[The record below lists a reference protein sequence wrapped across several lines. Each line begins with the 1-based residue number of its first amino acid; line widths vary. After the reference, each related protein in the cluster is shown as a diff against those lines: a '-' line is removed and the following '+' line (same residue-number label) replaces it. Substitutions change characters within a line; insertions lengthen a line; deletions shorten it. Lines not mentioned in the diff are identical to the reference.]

1 MNIIIFVVVTYAIDY
16 INLVSVFI
24 LPPDNDELETRLRTR
39 AQDTDEEVKI
49 RMAKAAD
56 EMSHYREYDYI
67 IVNQYI
73 EESVQLLQMILG
85 AERLR
90 ANRQSGLHKFVQ
102 ILRGET

>member
-1 MNIIIFVVVTYAIDY
+1 MEEGLI
-16 INLVSVFI
+16 
-24 LPPDNDELETRLRTR
+24 ET
-39 AQDTDEEVKI
+39 
-49 RMAKAAD
+49 KAAD

-67 IVNQYI
+67 IVNRYV